1 MDNENKT
8 LYYLV
13 VEARPREFMPIDINI
28 LEGTSNKFYNSLELI
43 DMFTKK
49 YSYEEIMKMV
59 LENNLLP
66 INFLNGRL
74 CIINNKNYRYQ
85 ILTKDDNM
93 SIDEF
98 FFNNINDKQIM
109 NKFYNI
115 FSKYVKEDGTI
126 LKLKKYLMEKNI
138 VGILEILYSLN
149 YEKIR
154 SIYLYLEKINV
165 KTEIDVYKQSLE
177 DSKGARVVPDSELTE
192 EQKKAL
198 EEEKNRNSL
207 VE

>member
-1 MDNENKT
+1 MDNENKV

-28 LEGTSNKFYNSLELI
+28 LEGTNNFYNSLELI

-66 INFLNGRL
+66 INFLNGSL
-74 CIINNKNYRYQ
+74 CIINNKNYRFQ
-85 ILTKDDNM
+85 LLTKDNNM
-93 SIDEF
+93 SLDDF

-115 FSKYVKEDGTI
+115 FLKYVKEEDTI
-126 LKLKKYLMEKNI
+126 LKLKKYLIEKNI

-154 SIYLYLEKINV
+154 TIYLYLEKINV
-165 KTEIDVYKQSLE
+165 KTEK
-177 DSKGARVVPDSELTE
+177 RVL
-192 EQKKAL
+192 
-198 EEEKNRNSL
+198 KND
-207 VE
+207 

>member
-1 MDNENKT
+1 MDNENKV

-28 LEGTSNKFYNSLELI
+28 LEGTNNFYNSLELI

-66 INFLNGRL
+66 INFLNGSL
-74 CIINNKNYRYQ
+74 CIINNKNYRFQ
-85 ILTKDDNM
+85 LLTKDNNM
-93 SIDEF
+93 SLDDF

-115 FSKYVKEDGTI
+115 FLKYVKDDEI
-126 LKLKKYLMEKNI
+126 IIELKKYLIEKNI

-165 KTEIDVYKQSLE
+165 KTEK
-177 DSKGARVVPDSELTE
+177 RVL
-192 EQKKAL
+192 
-198 EEEKNRNSL
+198 KND
-207 VE
+207 

>member
-1 MDNENKT
+1 MIMDNENKV

-66 INFLNGRL
+66 LNYLNGSL
-74 CIINNKNYRYQ
+74 CIINNKNYRFQ
-85 ILTKDDNM
+85 LLTKDNNM

-115 FSKYVKEDGTI
+115 FLKYVKDDEIIT
-126 LKLKKYLMEKNI
+126 KLKKYLIEKNI
-138 VGILEILYSLN
+138 VGILEI
-149 YEKIR
+149 
-154 SIYLYLEKINV
+154 
-165 KTEIDVYKQSLE
+165 
-177 DSKGARVVPDSELTE
+177 
-192 EQKKAL
+192 
-198 EEEKNRNSL
+198 
-207 VE
+207 

>member
-1 MDNENKT
+1 MDNENKV

-66 INFLNGRL
+66 LNYLNGSL
-74 CIINNKNYRYQ
+74 CIINNKNYRFQ
-85 ILTKDDNM
+85 LLTKDNNM

-115 FSKYVKEDGTI
+115 FLKYVKDDEIIT
-126 LKLKKYLMEKNI
+126 KLKKYLIEKNI

-165 KTEIDVYKQSLE
+165 KTEK
-177 DSKGARVVPDSELTE
+177 RVL
-192 EQKKAL
+192 
-198 EEEKNRNSL
+198 KND
-207 VE
+207 

>member
-66 INFLNGRL
+66 INFLNGSL
-74 CIINNKNYRYQ
+74 CIINNKNYRFQ
-85 ILTKDDNM
+85 LLTKDNNM
-93 SIDEF
+93 SLDDF

-115 FSKYVKEDGTI
+115 FLKYVKEEDTI
-126 LKLKKYLMEKNI
+126 LKLK
-138 VGILEILYSLN
+138 S
-149 YEKIR
+149 
-154 SIYLYLEKINV
+154 SF
-165 KTEIDVYKQSLE
+165 S
-177 DSKGARVVPDSELTE
+177 
-192 EQKKAL
+192 
-198 EEEKNRNSL
+198 RNKL
-207 VE
+207 VNLFN

>member
-28 LEGTSNKFYNSLELI
+28 LEGTNNFYNSLELI

-66 INFLNGRL
+66 LNYLNGSL
-74 CIINNKNYRYQ
+74 CIINNKNYRFQ
-85 ILTKDDNM
+85 LLTKDNNM
-93 SIDEF
+93 SLDDF

-115 FSKYVKEDGTI
+115 FLKYVKEEDTI
-126 LKLKKYLMEKNI
+126 LKLKKYLIEKNI

-154 SIYLYLEKINV
+154 TIYLYLEKINV
-165 KTEIDVYKQSLE
+165 KTEK
-177 DSKGARVVPDSELTE
+177 RVL
-192 EQKKAL
+192 
-198 EEEKNRNSL
+198 KND
-207 VE
+207 

>member
-74 CIINNKNYRYQ
+74 CIINRRRCRDV
-85 ILTKDDNM
+85 TR
-93 SIDEF
+93 
-98 FFNNINDKQIM
+98 
-109 NKFYNI
+109 
-115 FSKYVKEDGTI
+115 
-126 LKLKKYLMEKNI
+126 
-138 VGILEILYSLN
+138 
-149 YEKIR
+149 KI
-154 SIYLYLEKINV
+154 S
-165 KTEIDVYKQSLE
+165 
-177 DSKGARVVPDSELTE
+177 
-192 EQKKAL
+192 
-198 EEEKNRNSL
+198 
-207 VE
+207 

>member
-28 LEGTSNKFYNSLELI
+28 LEGTNNFYNSLELI

-66 INFLNGRL
+66 INFLNGSL
-74 CIINNKNYRYQ
+74 CIINNKNYRFQ
-85 ILTKDDNM
+85 LLTKDNNM
-93 SIDEF
+93 SLDDF

-115 FSKYVKEDGTI
+115 FLKYVKEEDTI
-126 LKLKKYLMEKNI
+126 LKLKKYLIEKNI

-154 SIYLYLEKINV
+154 TIYLYLEKINV
-165 KTEIDVYKQSLE
+165 KTEK
-177 DSKGARVVPDSELTE
+177 RVL
-192 EQKKAL
+192 
-198 EEEKNRNSL
+198 KND
-207 VE
+207 

>member
-13 VEARPREFMPIDINI
+13 VEARPKEFMPIDINI
-28 LEGTSNKFYNSLELI
+28 LEGTNNLPYNSLELI

-149 YEKIR
+149 YEKIK

-165 KTEIDVYKQSLE
+165 KTEI
-177 DSKGARVVPDSELTE
+177 RVL
-192 EQKKAL
+192 
-198 EEEKNRNSL
+198 KND
-207 VE
+207 